1 MVTTRRSGFTLIEF
15 MVAIGVLMVVLAGT
29 LMALGSYYR
38 MQAMQTD
45 EILLQQ
51 NFRYAMDTIS
61 NDARDATAFTNPGE
75 IPDNFRMSDSLTFT
89 MPNGNIV
96 SYDVEQPS
104 GSTTW
109 IIFRHE
115 KTADGADVVGSSGPV
130 TEPIN
135 QVLNVYFVNSGTKA
149 IVILVGAVG
158 SGSNRRLVSSV
169 SLLYARNRS
178 GAT

>member
-15 MVAIGVLMVVLAGT
+15 MVAIGVLMAVLAGT
-29 LMALGSYYR
+29 FMALGSYYR
-38 MQAMQTD
+38 MQAVQTD

-61 NDARDATAFTNPGE
+61 NDARDATAFTNLGE
-75 IPDNFRMSDSLTFT
+75 ISDNFRMSDSLTFT

-115 KTADGADVVGSSGPV
+115 KTVGGTEDVAGSSGPV

-178 GAT
+178 G

>member
-15 MVAIGVLMVVLAGT
+15 MVAIGVLMAVLTGT
-29 LMALGSYYR
+29 FMALGSYYR
-38 MQAMQTD
+38 MQAVQTD

-61 NDARDATAFTNPGE
+61 SDARDATAFTNLGE
-75 IPDNFRMSDSLTFT
+75 ISDNFRMSDSLTFT
-89 MPNGNIV
+89 MPNGHIV
-96 SYDVEQPS
+96 SYDVEHPAS

-115 KTADGADVVGSSGPV
+115 KETVGGTDVASSSGPV

-178 GAT
+178 G